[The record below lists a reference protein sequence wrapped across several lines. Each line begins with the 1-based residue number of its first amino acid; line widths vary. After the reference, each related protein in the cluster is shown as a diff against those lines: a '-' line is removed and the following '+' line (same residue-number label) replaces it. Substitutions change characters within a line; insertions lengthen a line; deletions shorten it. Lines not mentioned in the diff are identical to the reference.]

1 MHKTK
6 YFPDGY
12 IYSDDMGMLIT
23 LAPNQYVSN
32 DIYGYQKIITW
43 HELYR
48 MPLKCRNM
56 AMLCALNAIY
66 DEYDFLNGRCK

>member
-6 YFPDGY
+6 YFPGGY
-12 IYSDDMGMLIT
+12 IYPDDIDMLIT

-32 DIYGYQKIITW
+32 DIYSYQKIITW
-43 HELYR
+43 YELYN

-56 AMLCALNAIY
+56 AMLCVLNAIY